1 MTSLPA
7 IVTIHCV
14 QKVFTRN
21 FDVRKLVLIG
31 LHFGRNITEKA
42 SEQKCFIFHLT

>member
-14 QKVFTRN
+14 QKVYTRN
-21 FDVRKLVLIG
+21 FDVRKLALI
-31 LHFGRNITEKA
+31 LFGRNITEKA
-42 SEQKCFIFHLT
+42 DEQKCFIFHLT